1 MVRGFSRFL
10 PVLGGHIHIQY
21 AVKVGENRA
30 VDQKGVPDGFEAR
43 VSDIFF
49 EVVDH
54 HALVFEPRYI
64 VLDE

>member
-1 MVRGFSRFL
+1 MLS
-10 PVLGGHIHIQY
+10 
-21 AVKVGENRA
+21 KVGENCA
-30 VDQKGVPDGFEAR
+30 VDQKGVLGGFEAR
-43 VSDIFF
+43 VSDPFF